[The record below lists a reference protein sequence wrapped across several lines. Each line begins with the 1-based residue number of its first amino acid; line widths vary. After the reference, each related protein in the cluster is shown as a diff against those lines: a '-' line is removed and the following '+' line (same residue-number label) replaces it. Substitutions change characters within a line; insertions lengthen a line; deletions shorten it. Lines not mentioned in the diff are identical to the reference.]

1 MRPNQQ
7 NSRSTKT
14 LGWFMADDLFD
25 KKNMK
30 NPEKEVEIAKS
41 PPQEERKKKR
51 SKKPQMHKR
60 VEQIRTPSES
70 SGTCE
75 EVMEEKQR
83 VLGTVPSFTPKDVPL
98 AFYVPNDN
106 KTEDFW
112 YYDVASD
119 GYYYEQNGAKGWR
132 RRMPN
137 SVMQKIK
144 EQENQILAA
153 NNNKLP
159 PNLLNA
165 QAAAQ
170 AVLLQQ
176 ALMAQQNQPPLKPPN
191 QLFRNQQQLAAQAG
205 GHNLHHQIP
214 NVQNLAAA
222 QLAAVHAAAVQS
234 YGAALARG
242 QLPRNTIIDESSASS
257 SVSEDTTAHDLYYD
271 QLPRAAVSKN
281 APNHAPSHVP
291 SNQKQANPLLD
302 PASFPPITRP
312 DQLNIDENQ
321 RVPNFNADKFI
332 QDLSFSGLDPI
343 KVLGMASRTPVSSW
357 SSVASRTTHSTST
370 SNSVQATPTSATLP
384 LQTPNF
390 VQISNQLQNNNRN
403 VWSEFAQ
410 NGITKEDESMAKIMA
425 DLEKIWA

>member
-1 MRPNQQ
+1 
-7 NSRSTKT
+7 
-14 LGWFMADDLFD
+14 
-25 KKNMK
+25 
-30 NPEKEVEIAKS
+30 
-41 PPQEERKKKR
+41 
-51 SKKPQMHKR
+51 
-60 VEQIRTPSES
+60 
-70 SGTCE
+70 
-75 EVMEEKQR
+75 
-83 VLGTVPSFTPKDVPL
+83 
-98 AFYVPNDN
+98 
-106 KTEDFW
+106 
-112 YYDVASD
+112 
-119 GYYYEQNGAKGWR
+119 
-132 RRMPN
+132 MPN

-176 ALMAQQNQPPLKPPN
+176 ALMAQQNQPPLKYYDPTSDGFFYEMASVDGWKRRQPNKPLSASAPAGISRPPN

-205 GHNLHHQIP
+205 GHHLHHQIP

-281 APNHAPSHVP
+281 APSHAPSHVP
-291 SNQKQANPLLD
+291 SNPKQANPLLD

-321 RVPNFNADKFI
+321 RVPNFNADRFI

-357 SSVASRTTHSTST
+357 SSVAGRTTHSTST
-370 SNSVQATPTSATLP
+370 SHSVQATPTSATLP

-390 VQISNQLQNNNRN
+390 MQISNQLQNNNRN